1 MRRKKRNRKRM
12 IQGLKNILSFDEFK
26 MIAGLS
32 NILQI
37 RFKGRVRD

>member
-1 MRRKKRNRKRM
+1 M